1 MQNQQTL
8 AHRSLE
14 QLLHLCQ
21 SLNPANLGTGQAFT
35 GAIQVETTHH
45 LWYLVFRQG
54 NLSFIDEPGYF
65 VDTLLGKLK
74 SLRHDCPE
82 LQKVSDSSSQFP
94 RLELYQVL
102 ANLLQ
107 AKESALTHRLQAMI
121 QEHLLAIFL
130 ESEFTLTLQPEPELA
145 YLPLPTLS
153 FEELCKTTEHT
164 ANQWRSLLHVRHP
177 FQRVALLDPEDP
189 IANVPLFA
197 KVTNGK
203 FRISEIADHFRQD
216 ISRTAIKLDR
226 LAERRT
232 IAILPLPLRPPQ
244 TPVTTKLKKRI
255 FIVDD
260 SPILLKQLANL
271 IESWGYEVN
280 ITSNATNAIAQ
291 MLPLRPAL
299 IFLDLNMPGT
309 NGFELIKQIRR
320 QPELNLTP
328 LVMIT
333 AENNVANSFRAKWA
347 NCRFLAKPKT
357 TTDTTEFRS
366 QLRSLL
372 RELAPLPTD
381 TLV

>member
-8 AHRSLE
+8 AHQSLA
-14 QLLHLCQ
+14 QLLQLCQ
-21 SLNPANLGTGQAFT
+21 SLKPPSPASSMVFNGTVE
-35 GAIQVETTHH
+35 VETNHH
-45 LWYLVFRQG
+45 RWHLVFRQG
-54 NLSFIDEPGYF
+54 DLSFIDEPDYLIN
-65 VDTLLGKLK
+65 TLMGKLK
-74 SLRHDCPE
+74 SLRQGFPE
-82 LQKVSDSSSQFP
+82 LQKISDRSP
-94 RLELYQVL
+94 RPELYQVL

-107 AKESALTHRLQAMI
+107 GENVALAQALRAAT
-121 QEHLLAIFL
+121 QENLLAIFL
-130 ESEFTLTLQPEPELA
+130 EPEFNLTLQPEPQLA
-145 YLPLPTLS
+145 QLPLPSTPLD
-153 FEELCKTTEHT
+153 ELVKATDRT
-164 ANQWRSLLHVRHP
+164 ANQWRTLLHVRHP
-177 FQRVALLDPEDP
+177 FQKVALLDAEDP

-197 KVTNGK
+197 SVTNGK
-203 FRISEIADHFRQD
+203 FRISEIADRFGQD

-226 LAERRT
+226 LAEKRT
-232 IAILPLPLRPPQ
+232 IAILPLPTRPPQ
-244 TPVTTKLKKRI
+244 VIPSESFKTKQRI

-260 SPILLKQLANL
+260 SPILLKQLASL
-271 IESWGYEVN
+271 IESWGYEVS
-280 ITSNATNAIAQ
+280 ITSNATTAIAQ
-291 MLPLRPAL
+291 MIPQQPAI

-347 NCRFLAKPKT
+347 NCRFLAKPKA
-357 TTDTTEFRS
+357 TTDTAEFRS